1 MKTNRPNRE
10 KAYVPTDKLNNY
22 LLSETHAVERTK
34 ARYFRS
40 IGYTAEKA
48 EELAEALVMIARS
61 EDICQEIVY
70 DFGTKYV
77 IDGELATP
85 VGIGVRVRTIW
96 VIDSQ
101 DARPRFVTAYPA

>member
-1 MKTNRPNRE
+1 MKTNLPNRE
-10 KAYVPTDKLNNY
+10 KAYVPKEKLRSY
-22 LLSETHAVERTK
+22 LLSETHAVGRAK

-61 EDICQEIVY
+61 ECINQEITS

-85 VGIGVRVRTIW
+85 VGTLVQVRTIW

-101 DARPRFVTAYPA
+101 DARPRFVTAYPN